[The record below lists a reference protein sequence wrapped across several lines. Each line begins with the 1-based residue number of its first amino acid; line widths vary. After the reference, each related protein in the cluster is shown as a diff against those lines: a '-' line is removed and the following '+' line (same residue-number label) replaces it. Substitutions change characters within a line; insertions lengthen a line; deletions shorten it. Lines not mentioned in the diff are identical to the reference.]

1 MAGYVVKTA
10 AHLALGGYM
19 WFWNRKWNRQARE
32 KGEAQDPVERKRLAE
47 EIGMTDATEWREW
60 RRRKLKMPY

>member
-32 KGEAQDPVERKRLAE
+32 RGEVLDVEDRKRNAE
-47 EIGMTDATEWREW
+47 EIGMTDATEWSE
-60 RRRKLKMPY
+60 